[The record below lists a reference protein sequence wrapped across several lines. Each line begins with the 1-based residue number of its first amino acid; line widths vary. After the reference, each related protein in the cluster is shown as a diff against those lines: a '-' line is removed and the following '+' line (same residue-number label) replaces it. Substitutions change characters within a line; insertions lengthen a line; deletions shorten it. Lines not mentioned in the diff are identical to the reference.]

1 MLGKKP
7 RTARKLKLGG
17 EQCFCWAEMLAVD
30 VKTRQLKVP
39 LTGLDDLLE
48 KKKKKMQGAGGDS
61 QVSGT
66 TRSK

>member
-48 KKKKKMQGAGGDS
+48 KKKMRGAGGDS
-61 QVSGT
+61 QVSGI